1 MALWDF
7 LALYWPQLLSGT
19 VVTIK
24 LFLLSSAGTVILA
37 VVFALMKL
45 STNKIVRGVAVV
57 YIEFFRGT
65 SLLVQLY
72 WLFFVLPVFGI
83 TLEKFTAGVIAV
95 ALNAGSYG
103 AELVRGGIQSVPKGQ
118 WEAAYAISM
127 SSAERMR
134 RIILPQALVIVLP
147 AWGNLLIEVL
157 KATAL
162 VSLVAVADL
171 MFESQ
176 SINQNTFLSAQAFGT
191 ALLIYYLLARFLVTP
206 AVRWF
211 EGRLRR
217 KLSRT

>member
-1 MALWDF
+1 MDLWNF
-7 LALYWPQLLSGT
+7 LAIYWPQLLSGT

-24 LFLLSSAGTVILA
+24 LFLLSSVGTVILA
-37 VVFALMKL
+37 VVFALMKI
-45 STNKIVRGVAVV
+45 STNKIMRGAAVV

-103 AELVRGGIQSVPKGQ
+103 AELVRGGIQSVPRGQ

-127 SSAERMR
+127 SPAERMR
-134 RIILPQALVIVLP
+134 RIILPQALVIILP

-162 VSLVAVADL
+162 VSLIAVADL

-191 ALLIYYLLARFLVTP
+191 AFLIYYLLARFLVTP